1 MSANSLPVFVIS
13 LARAA
18 ERRTDMIRRLEAA
31 DIRHEIVDAVDGVA
45 LNRAEI
51 ADRFDPDYNVKA
63 MGRPMG
69 DGEIGCYL
77 SHYRLWER
85 IAAEEIPLAVV
96 LEDDAQ
102 LESDFMQVAADVAS
116 CEWEWDVVVL
126 SRSERKGGSRFLS
139 PVSGGRQLVLQ
150 QRHPWTTVAYM
161 VSLSGAKKL
170 QDYLHRIRMPIDSAW
185 RHWWRWGGRF
195 YFVRPGA
202 AKGDQDDSWIS
213 KVGQETDTDKWTK
226 MTVLDVAVKSAI
238 AKKER
243 WERFWHFHFHRP
255 QKRRRNG

>member
-1 MSANSLPVFVIS
+1 MSGGSIPVFVIS

-18 ERRTDMIRRLEAA
+18 ERRAGVIRRLEAA
-31 DIRHEIVDAVDGVA
+31 DIRHEIVDAVDGA
-45 LNRAEI
+45 TLSRAEI

-63 MGRPMG
+63 MGRPMS

-77 SHYRLWER
+77 SHYCLWER
-85 IAAEEIPLAVV
+85 IAAEAIPLAVV
-96 LEDDAQ
+96 LEDDAHVD
-102 LESDFMQVAADVAS
+102 EDFMQVVADVAS

-126 SRSERKGGSRFLS
+126 SHSERKGGSRFLS

-150 QRHPWTTVAYM
+150 KRHPWATVSYM

-170 QDYLHRIRMPIDSAW
+170 RDYLHCIRQPIDSAW

-202 AKGDQDDSWIS
+202 AKGDHSDSWVER
-213 KVGQETDTDKWTK
+213 VGRETDTDQGKTK
-226 MTVLDVAVKSAI
+226 TALNAAVKSAI
-238 AKKER
+238 AKRER
-243 WERFWHFHFHRP
+243 WERFWHFHLHRP
-255 QKRRRNG
+255 KRKK